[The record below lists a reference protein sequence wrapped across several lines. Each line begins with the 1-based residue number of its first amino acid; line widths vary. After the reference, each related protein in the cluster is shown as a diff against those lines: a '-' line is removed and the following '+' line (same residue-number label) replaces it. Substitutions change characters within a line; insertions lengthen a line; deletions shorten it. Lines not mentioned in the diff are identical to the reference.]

1 MKQLKQSDIK
11 PLRNEILKKQNYT
24 CPLCGKHIT
33 ENDRITLD
41 HQHKLRKS
49 DVNGVNG
56 NGQIRGVLCSDCNA
70 LEGKI
75 FNNQTR
81 FLNQPS
87 IEGRIRWL
95 QNLIKYY
102 NQDLYPYIHPSEAEK
117 PRELSKRNFNKLK
130 KEYKLKYP
138 NKKELEYP
146 KSKKITKQLIL
157 LYNEFNINPY
167 N

>member
-1 MKQLKQSDIK
+1 M
-11 PLRNEILKKQNYT
+11 E
-24 CPLCGKHIT
+24 
-33 ENDRITLD
+33 
-41 HQHKLRKS
+41 
-49 DVNGVNG
+49 V
-56 NGQIRGVLCSDCNA
+56 
-70 LEGKI
+70 
-75 FNNQTR
+75 
-81 FLNQPS
+81 
-87 IEGRIRWL
+87 RIRWL